1 MKRFEVRGGFKM
13 RMVSAPRVKKSGPA
27 EGVGVWGQSPHVEP
41 MSTIIFNI
49 DMYVDIHLNIDCHLS
64 FDLICRTYSSLAS
77 HNFAFSSASDKWVFA
92 SRTLS
97 SMAWYA
103 AMAAGLQKRIVCF
116 EVYVHGPCD
125 CWVTHRIFFHY
136 WYACWYWLPIWNLKS
151 GLNNHMHMHVHM
163 GPKKNFSNSWWVY
176 IHVCWHICTCAT
188 ARVWYGIVSLR
199 ISNPGWKKSICH
211 MTSHVSFCS
220 ENFWSG
226 LEKLDIACIVTH
238 WFRSWDLIVIMH
250 MHVDCGFG
258 FVNFWSGPGFL
269 HIRCIVQCLNQYL
282 TSQSWFSASNSTISH
297 SSSRASTRASAFSRE
312 SYTPRMLCKNPSDVI
327 TM

>member
-1 MKRFEVRGGFKM
+1 MHFLF
-13 RMVSAPRVKKSGPA
+13 
-27 EGVGVWGQSPHVEP
+27 
-41 MSTIIFNI
+41 
-49 DMYVDIHLNIDCHLS
+49 VDIHLNIDCHLS
-64 FDLICRTYSSLAS
+64 FDLICRTYSSRAS
-77 HNFAFSSASDKWVFA
+77 HNFACSSASDKWVFA

-188 ARVWYGIVSLR
+188 ARGLRLIVFLNFLYG
-199 ISNPGWKKSICH
+199 PGFFNIAYDIDCLFWSW
-211 MTSHVSFCS
+211 VFL
-220 ENFWSG
+220 NFWSG
-226 LEKLDIACIVTH
+226 LGFLDIACIVTH
-238 WFRSWDLIVIMH
+238 WIRSWDLIVIVH
-250 MHVDCGFG
+250 MLIVD
-258 FVNFWSGPGFL
+258 SGLRIFDPGFPFMTF
-269 HIRCIVQCLNQYL
+269 HVW
-282 TSQSWFSASNSTISH
+282 T
-297 SSSRASTRASAFSRE
+297 
-312 SYTPRMLCKNPSDVI
+312 
-327 TM
+327 